1 VDRPSVGKVKVSRV
15 GTVRGTSAVL
25 KVQAPAAGTVT
36 VSGAGLV
43 PTSKRVSKT
52 GAASVT
58 VRLSRAARKTLARK
72 RKLVVKVAVRF
83 RPATGAASVASV
95 TVTFVAKA
103 TARRATVLSSESR
116 KGR

>member
-1 VDRPSVGKVKVSRV
+1 VGKVKVSKA

-25 KVQAPAAGTVT
+25 KVQAPAAGTIAA
-36 VSGAGLV
+36 SGAGLV
-43 PTSKRVSKT
+43 LTSKRASKA
-52 GAASVT
+52 GATSVT
-58 VRLSRAARKTLARK
+58 VGLSQAAQKTLARK

-83 RPATGAASVASV
+83 RPAAGAASIASV